1 MSDPIQATLAA
12 RSPVE
17 SLNTASIPGLSP
29 AAPVLRHVLRGREAA
44 LTAASGALG
53 FVLPQTP
60 CRSASLGD
68 RHALWLGPD
77 EWLIL
82 SAADDGLAITLEAAM
97 GAHPHSLVEVTH
109 RQIGLVLD
117 GPKVEDVLANG
128 CPLDVALR
136 SFPVGMCTRT
146 IFEKAEI
153 VLWRTE
159 AHGFHI
165 EVWRSFAPYLIA
177 HLHEAIEDLH

>member
-1 MSDPIQATLAA
+1 MSDPVQVQLAA

-17 SLNTASIPGLSP
+17 ALNTASIEGLS
-29 AAPVLRHVLRGREAA
+29 AAPPVVRHVLRGREAA

-82 SAADDGLAITLEAAM
+82 SAADDGLAAELEAAM

-109 RQIGLVLD
+109 RQVGLVLD
-117 GPKVEDVLANG
+117 GPKVEEVLSSG

-159 AHGFHI
+159 AQRFHV

-177 HLHEAIEDLH
+177 HLHEAIEGLS

>member
-1 MSDPIQATLAA
+1 MSDPVQVQLVA
-12 RSPVE
+12 RSPLE
-17 SLNTASIPGLSP
+17 ALNTASIEGLSA
-29 AAPVLRHVLRGREAA
+29 AAPTLRHVLRGREAA
-44 LTAASGALG
+44 LSAASGAIG

-82 SAADDGLAITLEAAM
+82 SAPDDRLAADLEAAM

-109 RQIGLVLD
+109 RQVGLVLD
-117 GPKVEDVLANG
+117 SPKVEDVLSSG

-159 AHGFHI
+159 AHRFHI

-177 HLHEAIEDLH
+177 HLHEAMADQG

>member
-1 MSDPIQATLAA
+1 MSDPVQGELVA
-12 RSPVE
+12 RSPLE
-17 SLNTASIPGLSP
+17 ALNTASIEGLSA
-29 AAPVLRHVLRGREAA
+29 AAPVTRHVLRGREAA

-82 SAADDGLAITLEAAM
+82 SAPDDRLAADLEAAM

-109 RQIGLVLD
+109 RQVGLVLD
-117 GPKVEDVLANG
+117 SPKVEDVLSSG

-159 AHGFHI
+159 AHRFHI

-177 HLHEAIEDLH
+177 HLHEAIVDQG

>member
-1 MSDPIQATLAA
+1 MSDPVQVQLVA
-12 RSPVE
+12 RSPLE
-17 SLNTASIPGLSP
+17 ALTSAPIPGLSA
-29 AAPVLRHVLRGREAA
+29 AAPVARHVLRGREAA
-44 LTAASGALG
+44 LSAASGALG

-60 CRSASLGD
+60 CRSNSLGD

-82 SAADDGLAITLEAAM
+82 SSPDDGLAAALEAAM
-97 GAHPHSLVEVTH
+97 GSHPHSLVEVTH
-109 RQIGLVLD
+109 RQVGLILD
-117 GPKVEDVLANG
+117 GPEVETILASG
-128 CPLDVALR
+128 CPLDVALG

-159 AHGFHI
+159 AHRFHI

>member
-1 MSDPIQATLAA
+1 MSDPVQVTLVA
-12 RSPVE
+12 RSPLE
-17 SLNTASIPGLSP
+17 ALTAAPVPGLSA
-29 AAPVLRHVLRGREAA
+29 AAPALRHVLRGREAA
-44 LTAASGALG
+44 LSAASGALG

-60 CRSASLGD
+60 CRSTSLGD

-82 SAADDGLAITLEAAM
+82 SPAEEGLAATLESAM

-109 RQIGLVLD
+109 RQVGLVLN
-117 GPKVEDVLANG
+117 GSKVEDVLAGG

-136 SFPVGMCTRT
+136 VFPVGMCTRT

-159 AHGFHI
+159 AQRFHV

-177 HLHEAIEDLH
+177 HLHEAIEGLS